1 MGSGKVICTMA
12 EDAKIPVEAV
22 HVVSAA
28 FSWMDRRGVEHG
40 VQSQIFLERGHFCPR
55 SAHSRRTSDK
65 SEMRTS
71 MER

>member
-1 MGSGKVICTMA
+1 MSFGHSANTMPSSIMTIVEFVMGSGKVICTMA

-40 VQSQIFLERGHFCPR
+40 VQS
-55 SAHSRRTSDK
+55 
-65 SEMRTS
+65 
-71 MER
+71 